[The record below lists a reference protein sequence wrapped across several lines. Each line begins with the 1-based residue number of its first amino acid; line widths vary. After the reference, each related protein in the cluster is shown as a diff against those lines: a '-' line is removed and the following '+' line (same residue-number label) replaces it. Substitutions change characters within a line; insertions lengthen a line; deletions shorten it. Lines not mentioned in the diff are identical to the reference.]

1 MKQAILYYEE
11 AIVLNPSEI
20 IYHSNV
26 AAAYIELKQYGDAI
40 EQCDKAI
47 EKAKGMKSYDHIK
60 LGKCMA
66 RKATALQSKDDLDN
80 AILTYR
86 DALLEHEKYKKKMV
100 EAN

>member
-1 MKQAILYYEE
+1 MKSFDE
-11 AIVLNPSEI
+11 AIKE
-20 IYHSNV
+20 
-26 AAAYIELKQYGDAI
+26 
-40 EQCDKAI
+40 CDKAI
-47 EKAKGMKSYDHIK
+47 YKANKMSDYDHIK

-86 DALLEHEKYKKKMV
+86 DALLEHEKHKKKMA

>member
-1 MKQAILYYEE
+1 
-11 AIVLNPSEI
+11 
-20 IYHSNV
+20 
-26 AAAYIELKQYGDAI
+26 
-40 EQCDKAI
+40 
-47 EKAKGMKSYDHIK
+47 MKSYDHIK